1 MTMLNLCK
9 IQISK
14 GHLETGFA
22 LSYILGEHWPDL
34 EPLQTDYIAAQQI
47 AKNPMRAGGLLLQL

>member
-1 MTMLNLCK
+1 MLNLCK

-22 LSYILGEHWPDL
+22 LSWILKEHWPHL
-34 EPLQTDYIAAQQI
+34 TPLQADYIAAQQI
-47 AKNPMRAGGLLLQL
+47 AKNPMRAGSLLLQL